1 MPQDE
6 LKYDHRNINE
16 ELVLKTAFEIVSNP
30 KVNVIVSLLIQK
42 YEQTRAYPNL
52 NTHILNTVVPAPCTG
67 SASQRKSTRK
77 NKITGVNNWLVN

>member
-30 KVNVIVSLLIQK
+30 KINVIVSFLIQK

-52 NTHILNTVVPAPCTG
+52 NTHILNTVVPAPCTVQLPKENQHG
-67 SASQRKSTRK
+67 KTKLQ
-77 NKITGVNNWLVN
+77 G